1 MWRRFIAAAMIGL
14 AACAGPEPD
23 EIRAQAAQALVAGRL
38 SEAER
43 LIERGAASTSG
54 RPDSPQAWRF
64 RLLAAEAQMA
74 RLLLAEAERTLAA
87 PVPEGPPFAAV
98 RARQQFLSAKLLVM
112 RGDPKGAAPLLD
124 RARAEAGDDRDLRFD
139 IDVLTSQLRFMGGS
153 WGEAEAG
160 LRALIHEAEAAGDRV
175 HQAQALNNFGMGL
188 VVRGRV
194 DEALPWFERVV
205 ALPEL
210 DGTTI
215 YGQALNNA
223 GMCLARLGQFERA
236 LALQQKAIEVHKGGR
251 QLDYAQALGEL
262 GSTYF
267 LQDDVARGMSA
278 WKEALR
284 IATEASLA
292 NEAVLW
298 ARNLA
303 GASAQA
309 GDWDAAER
317 YNEEAT
323 RLAPSQSGS
332 RRAYALVTAGMIASG
347 RGRRDEAR
355 RIFDEA
361 LSASE
366 DVPAVRWMSHDG
378 LARLAAAEQKPAEAA
393 RHFEAALRT
402 VEQTRSA
409 LLKADY
415 RISFTSRLIQFY
427 RGYVDFL
434 LSQGQ
439 VERALEVADS
449 SRGRVLAERQGVAT
463 PASRATAASLK
474 QLARQSRATLAFY
487 WLGPT
492 RSWVWTVGPRGIVAT
507 PLPPGPAIE
516 TLVGE
521 HQAAIQNAL
530 ADPLAA
536 SGAAGDR
543 LFEMLVG
550 PMASAV
556 PPGGRL
562 VIVPDGALHRLNFE
576 TLPVAGPA
584 RHYWIEDVTLQIAPS
599 LAMLSVR
606 SDGASALAAASADR
620 RGLGGG
626 RSAPSHMGGT
636 EVPPRR
642 TLLLVGNAAARPPE
656 FPALGYAPAEMRQ
669 IARHVPAGSVSVLD
683 GERASPAAFMD
694 ADPGR
699 FSMIHFTAH
708 AVANIENPLD
718 SSVILSGPDQAY
730 KLYARNVAALPL
742 TAELVTV
749 SACRS
754 AGERAYAGEGLVGF
768 AWAFLRAGSRRVV
781 AGLWDVDDR
790 STASLMDEMYRRLA
804 AGARPAEALRDAKL
818 ALIRAGYP
826 QPYYWAPFQMFTV
839 VP

>member
-14 AACAGPEPD
+14 AACAGPEPA

-323 RLAPSQSGS
+323 RLAPTQSGS

-347 RGRRDEAR
+347 RGRRDDAR

-361 LSASE
+361 LTVSV

-378 LARLAAAEQKPAEAA
+378 LARLAAAEQKPADAA
-393 RHFEAALRT
+393 RHFEAALHT

-427 RGYVDFL
+427 RAYVEFL

-463 PASRATAASLK
+463 LASRATAASLK
-474 QLARQSRATLAFY
+474 HLARQSRATLAFY

-492 RSWVWTVGPRGIVAT
+492 RSWVWTVGARGIAAT
-507 PLPPGPAIE
+507 PLPPGPVIE
-516 TLVGE
+516 TLVGQ
-521 HQAAIQNAL
+521 HQGAIQNAMS
-530 ADPLAA
+530 DPLAPA
-536 SGAAGDR
+536 GGAGDR
-543 LFEMLVG
+543 LFDMLVG
-550 PMASAV
+550 PLASVV
-556 PPGGRL
+556 PPGGHL

-576 TLPVAGPA
+576 TLPVAAPV

-599 LAMLSVR
+599 LAMLQSGR
-606 SDGASALAAASADR
+606 REGASS
-620 RGLGGG
+620 
-626 RSAPSHMGGT
+626 
-636 EVPPRR
+636 
-642 TLLLVGNAAARPPE
+642 LLLVGNAAARPPE

-683 GERASPAAFMD
+683 GERASPAAFMG
-694 ADPGR
+694 AEPGR

-718 SSVILSGPDQAY
+718 SSVILSGPDQAF

-839 VP
+839 VLD